1 MSILDMASAFA
12 RGRPARPAAPPTLAR
27 FSAEIRPAIARVAER
42 DARLRDLAASF
53 PALLHR
59 FAVEPRSARSARA
72 AAIVREGGSLK
83 AAALAAE
90 MPLWVR
96 RLPPEAFGAASPDLP
111 GGAIFSIRVANVLP
125 RSRSVAAA
133 WLAAVAEAARWGD
146 DGAALWAAR
155 ECAAP
160 EGLTAEE
167 ARLVALHSWFARRP
181 ATRGGALAG
190 GRWSSMIG
198 REAALE
204 RSRRWL
210 ERIDG
215 FLALGAERAA
225 PWLDGGVADGFE
237 FVAVA
242 DEGALDEEATAMR
255 NCVRDYAWAIARD
268 CERVFSVRR
277 GGERVA
283 TLSVYFPEDAPF
295 PQFEQ
300 LKGPE
305 NAPAPPE
312 VWFAA
317 RSWLVSQAP
326 ERPQIKPWG
335 GDMRDPGRWSA
346 VWRPWWL
353 ARRRFPAELP
363 LRPSGVAF
371 HALYGFRP
379 YRRPRRRRLRRA

>member
-1 MSILDMASAFA
+1 MSILEMASAFA
-12 RGRPARPAAPPTLAR
+12 RGRPSRPAAPPTLAR

-72 AAIVREGGSLK
+72 GAIVRDGGSLK

-90 MPLWVR
+90 MPFWTR
-96 RLPPEAFGAASPDLP
+96 RLPAEAFGATSPELP

-125 RSRSVAAA
+125 RSRHVAAA
-133 WLAAVAEAARWGD
+133 WLSAVAEAARWGD

-155 ECAAP
+155 ESAAP

-190 GRWSSMIG
+190 GRWSSGIG

-204 RSRRWL
+204 RSRNWL
-210 ERIDG
+210 NRIEG
-215 FLALGAERAA
+215 FLALGDGSVD
-225 PWLDGGVADGFE
+225 PWLEAGAADGFD
-237 FVAVA
+237 FVALA
-242 DEGALDEEATAMR
+242 TWEALEEEALAMR
-255 NCVRDYAWAIARD
+255 NCVRSYAWSIARGY
-268 CERVFSVRR
+268 ERVFSIRR
-277 GGERVA
+277 DGKRAA
-283 TLSVYFPEDAPF
+283 TLSVYFPDEAPF
-295 PQFEQ
+295 PQIDE

-312 VWFAA
+312 AWFAA
-317 RSWLVSQAP
+317 RRWLAGQTPPKP
-326 ERPQIKPWG
+326 ETEHIGVDTSDRTRWCSIWG
-335 GDMRDPGRWSA
+335 
-346 VWRPWWL
+346 PWWL

-363 LRPSGVAF
+363 LRPSSVAF
-371 HALYGFRP
+371 QALYGFRP
-379 YRRPRRRRLRRA
+379 HRRQRRRRPRRV